1 MSEVLTEIINLL
13 VAGISGIASGIGS
26 GLTSL
31 VGNIFL
37 DTTGETT
44 KLSVFGGV
52 IVVFAGVSLAIGL
65 SRWVVNWVTSLGASN

>member
-1 MSEVLTEIINLL
+1 MTGVLTEIIELL
-13 VAGISGIASGIGS
+13 TAGISGIASGIGN
-26 GLTSL
+26 GLMQL

-65 SRWVVNWVTSLGASN
+65 SRWVVNWVTSLGAGA